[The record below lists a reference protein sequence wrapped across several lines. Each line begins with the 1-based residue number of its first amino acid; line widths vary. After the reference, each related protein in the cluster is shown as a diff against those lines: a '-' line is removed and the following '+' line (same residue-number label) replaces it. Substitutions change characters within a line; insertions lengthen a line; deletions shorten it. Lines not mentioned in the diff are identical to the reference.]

1 MTKLKFIKPRK
12 DKDNKIQNSR
22 ELAVVMGLHHL
33 FTLLK
38 IPVWNLVLPI
48 AQELK
53 ISCQLRALE
62 GCEPLGATAGNIQNP
77 EERKDTEEK
86 STDSFPQGF

>member
-1 MTKLKFIKPRK
+1 M
-12 DKDNKIQNSR
+12 QNSR
-22 ELAVVMGLHHL
+22 ELAVVVGLHYL

-53 ISCQLRALE
+53 ISCQLGALE
-62 GCEPLGATAGNIQNP
+62 GCEPLGVTAGNIQNP